1 MTDKD
6 FDKRIGDALRGY
18 EEEPPRE
25 LFQRIEE
32 TLAAAGAA
40 PRKRQRIRHA
50 YGYAVAAAL
59 LAGVLVTALYLSRP
73 AGITEEAAVRQTA
86 VVLPDGTGDTAVP
99 DTDAGSEPPQTVSG
113 ANTPQPVRAVAKT
126 DGEDT
131 IPERQTAAAGQENA
145 PAGKD
150 TEARD
155 ALPAVRESDRN
166 GQRGRSRKRPA
177 YPSPGS
183 AAAELRR
190 NTDAYWERAI
200 AREYGGAPRRKV
212 AGSVY
217 AGNFGTFAG
226 NSVTN
231 DPDRAASAG
240 MLIKQ
245 TSDGGMTLQSGL
257 HEENGRP
264 VLAPTGPVTE
274 EVRLQHRM
282 PLNVGLSLSV
292 PLGERLALTTGLN
305 YSYLYSSSEQ
315 SFSAGTAHITRELHY
330 IGVPV
335 GLTYTFYRAG
345 GFGFYVQGGGM
356 VEKGVAWRETQGFAD
371 AGDSGREST
380 LRRSKELAGAA
391 PPTDI
396 VYNGFG
402 EITRTDYDGYF
413 EITRDDGVLLRVLE
427 YNGSKEIERGERVY
441 FKYNILP
448 GNGDYVS
455 SYSTPEQTVYD
466 IRVLVFNDIHAVP
479 IVRKSFLLEDDPH
492 RSDSIGHDLIR
503 VVTAAFSGNY
513 INIGFEYFRY
523 ENGQPHMINLVWD
536 DTRPATD
543 SVYLELRH
551 NAMGEVEGNGRYV
564 VSDTGLASFRIADL
578 VPEGEESI
586 DIKLKSNMDRKDG
599 VGEYIETEK
608 YHTGTYT
615 TGSTA
620 KTYIVGGELY
630 PPENHTAFV
639 RN

>member
-1 MTDKD
+1 MKNWTKYITVLLT
-6 FDKRIGDALRGY
+6 F
-18 EEEPPRE
+18 
-25 LFQRIEE
+25 
-32 TLAAAGAA
+32 AA
-40 PRKRQRIRHA
+40 
-50 YGYAVAAAL
+50 AVAA
-59 LAGVLVTALYLSRP
+59 LS
-73 AGITEEAAVRQTA
+73 
-86 VVLPDGTGDTAVP
+86 
-99 DTDAGSEPPQTVSG
+99 SC
-113 ANTPQPVRAVAKT
+113 
-126 DGEDT
+126 
-131 IPERQTAAAGQENA
+131 
-145 PAGKD
+145 
-150 TEARD
+150 
-155 ALPAVRESDRN
+155 
-166 GQRGRSRKRPA
+166 
-177 YPSPGS
+177 
-183 AAAELRR
+183 
-190 NTDAYWERAI
+190 
-200 AREYGGAPRRKV
+200 
-212 AGSVY
+212 
-217 AGNFGTFAG
+217 
-226 NSVTN
+226 
-231 DPDRAASAG
+231 
-240 MLIKQ
+240 
-245 TSDGGMTLQSGL
+245 
-257 HEENGRP
+257 
-264 VLAPTGPVTE
+264 
-274 EVRLQHRM
+274 
-282 PLNVGLSLSV
+282 
-292 PLGERLALTTGLN
+292 
-305 YSYLYSSSEQ
+305 
-315 SFSAGTAHITRELHY
+315 
-330 IGVPV
+330 
-335 GLTYTFYRAG
+335 
-345 GFGFYVQGGGM
+345 
-356 VEKGVAWRETQGFAD
+356 
-371 AGDSGREST
+371 
-380 LRRSKELAGAA
+380 SKELAGAA

-599 VGEYIETEK
+599 EYIETEK

>member
-131 IPERQTAAAGQENA
+131 VPERQTAAAGQENA

-155 ALPAVRESDRN
+155 APPAVREGDR
-166 GQRGRSRKRPA
+166 
-177 YPSPGS
+177 
-183 AAAELRR
+183 
-190 NTDAYWERAI
+190 
-200 AREYGGAPRRKV
+200 
-212 AGSVY
+212 
-217 AGNFGTFAG
+217 
-226 NSVTN
+226 
-231 DPDRAASAG
+231 
-240 MLIKQ
+240 
-245 TSDGGMTLQSGL
+245 
-257 HEENGRP
+257 
-264 VLAPTGPVTE
+264 
-274 EVRLQHRM
+274 
-282 PLNVGLSLSV
+282 
-292 PLGERLALTTGLN
+292 
-305 YSYLYSSSEQ
+305 
-315 SFSAGTAHITRELHY
+315 
-330 IGVPV
+330 
-335 GLTYTFYRAG
+335 
-345 GFGFYVQGGGM
+345 
-356 VEKGVAWRETQGFAD
+356 
-371 AGDSGREST
+371 
-380 LRRSKELAGAA
+380 
-391 PPTDI
+391 
-396 VYNGFG
+396 
-402 EITRTDYDGYF
+402 
-413 EITRDDGVLLRVLE
+413 LE

-455 SYSTPEQTVYD
+455 SYSTPEQPVYD

>member
-1 MTDKD
+1 MQQ
-6 FDKRIGDALRGY
+6 RSLR
-18 EEEPPRE
+18 
-25 LFQRIEE
+25 
-32 TLAAAGAA
+32 A
-40 PRKRQRIRHA
+40 RH
-50 YGYAVAAAL
+50 
-59 LAGVLVTALYLSRP
+59 R
-73 AGITEEAAVRQTA
+73 
-86 VVLPDGTGDTAVP
+86 
-99 DTDAGSEPPQTVSG
+99 
-113 ANTPQPVRAVAKT
+113 
-126 DGEDT
+126 
-131 IPERQTAAAGQENA
+131 
-145 PAGKD
+145 
-150 TEARD
+150 
-155 ALPAVRESDRN
+155 
-166 GQRGRSRKRPA
+166 
-177 YPSPGS
+177 
-183 AAAELRR
+183 
-190 NTDAYWERAI
+190 
-200 AREYGGAPRRKV
+200 
-212 AGSVY
+212 
-217 AGNFGTFAG
+217 
-226 NSVTN
+226 
-231 DPDRAASAG
+231 
-240 MLIKQ
+240 
-245 TSDGGMTLQSGL
+245 
-257 HEENGRP
+257 
-264 VLAPTGPVTE
+264 
-274 EVRLQHRM
+274 
-282 PLNVGLSLSV
+282 
-292 PLGERLALTTGLN
+292 
-305 YSYLYSSSEQ
+305 
-315 SFSAGTAHITRELHY
+315 
-330 IGVPV
+330 
-335 GLTYTFYRAG
+335 
-345 GFGFYVQGGGM
+345 
-356 VEKGVAWRETQGFAD
+356 
-371 AGDSGREST
+371 
-380 LRRSKELAGAA
+380 
-391 PPTDI
+391 PPTS
-396 VYNGFG
+396 FTTASG

>member
-131 IPERQTAAAGQENA
+131 VPERQTAAAGQENA

-155 ALPAVRESDRN
+155 APPAVREGDRN

-177 YPSPGS
+177 YPSPG
-183 AAAELRR
+183 
-190 NTDAYWERAI
+190 
-200 AREYGGAPRRKV
+200 
-212 AGSVY
+212 
-217 AGNFGTFAG
+217 
-226 NSVTN
+226 
-231 DPDRAASAG
+231 
-240 MLIKQ
+240 
-245 TSDGGMTLQSGL
+245 
-257 HEENGRP
+257 
-264 VLAPTGPVTE
+264 
-274 EVRLQHRM
+274 
-282 PLNVGLSLSV
+282 
-292 PLGERLALTTGLN
+292 
-305 YSYLYSSSEQ
+305 
-315 SFSAGTAHITRELHY
+315 
-330 IGVPV
+330 
-335 GLTYTFYRAG
+335 
-345 GFGFYVQGGGM
+345 
-356 VEKGVAWRETQGFAD
+356 
-371 AGDSGREST
+371 
-380 LRRSKELAGAA
+380 
-391 PPTDI
+391 
-396 VYNGFG
+396 
-402 EITRTDYDGYF
+402 
-413 EITRDDGVLLRVLE
+413 
-427 YNGSKEIERGERVY
+427 RGKRVY

-455 SYSTPEQTVYD
+455 SYSTPEQPVYD